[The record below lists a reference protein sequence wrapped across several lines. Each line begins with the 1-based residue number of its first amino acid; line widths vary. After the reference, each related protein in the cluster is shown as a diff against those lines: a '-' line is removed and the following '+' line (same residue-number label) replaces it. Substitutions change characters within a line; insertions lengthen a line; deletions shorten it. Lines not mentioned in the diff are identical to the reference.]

1 MSKTHEGISYYFAY
15 WKHDEAKWNL
25 ALKRFLLTHSED
37 IAMLRGQ
44 FITSM
49 WLKYLIDQEKPMHYI
64 VFGVK
69 DVGKRHQI
77 IDEINRDHLTNNG
90 IPSVDDLPYTAEFC
104 EYFVGS
110 KEITE
115 KINDETKD
123 NIHTTYNFAGTRNN
137 INQLTMNYEC
147 FEGELCATL
156 PEFIIEC

>member
-1 MSKTHEGISYYFAY
+1 MSKTHEGISYYFVY
-15 WKHDEAKWNL
+15 WKHDEAKWCL
-25 ALKRFLLTHSED
+25 AQKRFLLIHNPD
-37 IAMLRGQ
+37 GALLRGQ

-69 DVGKRHQI
+69 DVRKIGQI
-77 IDEINRDHLTNNG
+77 IDEINRDHLTSNG
-90 IPSVDDLPYTAEFC
+90 IPSIDDLPFSADFC

-110 KEITE
+110 EEITK
-115 KINDETKD
+115 KIKDETKD
-123 NIHTTYNFAGTRNN
+123 ETHTKYIFLGSKNGV
-137 INQLTMNYEC
+137 NQLTMNYEQ

>member
-1 MSKTHEGISYYFAY
+1 MSKTHNNISYYFAY
-15 WKHDEAKWNL
+15 WKHDEAKWSL
-25 ALKRFLLTHSED
+25 ALNRFLLIHNPD
-37 IAMLRGQ
+37 VAFLRGQ

-77 IDEINRDHLTNNG
+77 IDEINRNHLTNNG
-90 IPSVDDLPYTAEFC
+90 IPSVDDLPLSADFC

-110 KEITE
+110 KEVTE
-115 KINDETKD
+115 KIKNETKD
-123 NIHTTYNFAGTRNN
+123 NTHTTYVFQGSKWCAH
-137 INQLTMNYEC
+137 QLTMNYEQ
-147 FEGELCATL
+147 FDGEMCATL